1 MQSVALGATFVLI
14 AALTDTM
21 YALAASAIG
30 PAMSRLRTGSLV
42 GRYLTGSSLIGL
54 GLFTAFHNAR
64 GPA

>member
-1 MQSVALGATFVLI
+1 MQTVVLGTLFVMI
-14 AALTDTM
+14 AAYTDTM